1 MKSKKPHPKHRL
13 DRLDNL
19 DCQKAVDQMDR
30 GDHEAALACLD
41 AVLARTPDHYLAG
54 LNKGLCLSKLGRL
67 KEAIQ
72 QLHTLYESFPQEVL
86 LLKMCGLAYG
96 EAGHFVAA
104 LQFFQR
110 YTEAKPNDYEAWASM
125 CQISAQAGKDT
136 NALMYAAQALSL
148 APLNPDAYNNLGAA
162 LLPLGRLDE
171 AAQAFET
178 TLALKPNNYMALSN
192 LGSLSH
198 SRGEHEKAISY
209 FEKALSMLDSGCEDY
224 EILLYR
230 SCFPHLGAGY
240 LKEGWRRYEYGFSP
254 IDIISRHPKRKF
266 PKPRWS
272 GEPLGDKRLLVWAEQ
287 GLGDELQFFGELNE
301 VRERCDKIVVE
312 CDPRLVSLLG
322 RSYPD
327 ITVRADRRDSAI
339 VIQDFDTHIPAGS
352 LAGLFRNDIDDFKKR
367 RPYIK
372 PDPEMALDFSERLS
386 RYTGKKLVG
395 LSWRS
400 GNVSAR
406 RSQHYLTLDALV
418 EILTNPSYAVVNLQY
433 GDCEDELL
441 RAEAALGIK
450 IVRWHDV
457 NLKDDQEAVAA
468 LISQLDV
475 VLSPQ
480 SAVAQLTMAV
490 GVPLIIFGQPTW
502 MSLGQEHYPWSKN
515 AELFTPNPGEELS
528 TVVPRIV
535 ASLDKPRTICEA

>member
-1 MKSKKPHPKHRL
+1 MKIKKPQPKRRL
-13 DRLDNL
+13 DRLVDQ
-19 DCQKAVDQMDR
+19 DCQKALDQMDR

-41 AVLARTPDHYLAG
+41 AVLLTTPDHYLAG

-67 KEAIQ
+67 KEAVR

-86 LLKMCGLAYG
+86 LLKLCGLAYG

-104 LQFFQR
+104 LQFLQR
-110 YTEAKPNDYEAWASM
+110 YTEAEPNDYEAWASM
-125 CQISAQAGKDT
+125 CQISSQAGKDT
-136 NALMYAAQALSL
+136 NAVIYATQALSL
-148 APLNPDAYNNLGAA
+148 APLNPDAYNNLGAT

-171 AAQAFET
+171 AEQAFET

-198 SRGEHEKAISY
+198 SRGEHEAAISY
-209 FEKALSMLDSGCEDY
+209 FEKALLLLDRSSEEY
-224 EILLYR
+224 ETLLYR
-230 SCFPHLGAGY
+230 SCFPLLGAGY
-240 LKEGWRRYEYGFSP
+240 LKEGWRRYEYGFVP
-254 IDIISRHPKRKF
+254 IDAISRHPKRKF
-266 PKPRWS
+266 SKPRWS

-287 GLGDELQFFGELNE
+287 GLGDELQFYGELNE
-301 VRERCDKIVVE
+301 VRERCDNIIVE
-312 CDPRLVSLLG
+312 CAPRLVSLLE

-327 ITVRADRRDSAI
+327 IIVRADRRDSAI
-339 VIQDFDTHIPAGS
+339 YIQDFDTHIPAGS
-352 LAGLFRNDIDDFKKR
+352 LAGMFRNDIDDFKKR

-372 PDPEMALDFSERLS
+372 PDPEVAVDFSERLS
-386 RYTGKKLVG
+386 RYAGKKLVG

-406 RSQHYLTLDALV
+406 RAQHYLTLDVLA

-441 RAEAALGIK
+441 RAEAALGIQ

-480 SAVAQLTMAV
+480 SAVAQMTMAL
-490 GVPLIIFGQPTW
+490 GVPLIVFGQPTW
-502 MSLGQEHYPWSKN
+502 MSLGQEHYPWSN
-515 AELFTPNPGEELS
+515 NVELITPNAGQELS
-528 TVVPRIV
+528 TTVPRIV
-535 ASLDKPRTICEA
+535 ASLERPRPEDSA